1 MGLLD
6 LVGQL
11 SKNLFLISYS
21 LPRLP
26 ILVGSLDQF
35 DILIDLVLTID
46 EKKIFT
52 ILEITN
58 LDWAKFLEN
67 SKQWILN
74 WCVIFMEVSAPFK
87 LSNVLSKFQDRVDV
101 FRENF
106 SLQSFHC
113 SAPRK
118 MALSKMD
125 PSSCVGFLLTSR
137 WQFDAWCEMTKD
149 LVLPSSGSQVPML
162 IKLFCHI

>member
-1 MGLLD
+1 M
-6 LVGQL
+6 GQL

-67 SKQWILN
+67 SKQ
-74 WCVIFMEVSAPFK
+74 
-87 LSNVLSKFQDRVDV
+87 
-101 FRENF
+101 
-106 SLQSFHC
+106 
-113 SAPRK
+113 
-118 MALSKMD
+118 
-125 PSSCVGFLLTSR
+125 
-137 WQFDAWCEMTKD
+137 
-149 LVLPSSGSQVPML
+149 
-162 IKLFCHI
+162 